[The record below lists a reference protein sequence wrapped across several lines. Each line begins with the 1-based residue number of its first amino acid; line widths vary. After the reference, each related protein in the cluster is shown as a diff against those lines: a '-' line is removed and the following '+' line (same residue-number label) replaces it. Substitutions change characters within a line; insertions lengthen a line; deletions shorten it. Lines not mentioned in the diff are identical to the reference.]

1 MFSIFDGTT
10 WSTPQLVLDD
20 GTADFEPVI
29 CSDGNGRAHI
39 LWQNATEMFN
49 TGVTLEEMSAA
60 VDLQYTHWN
69 GSSFDSTS
77 AITKNNTNLETA
89 PKIAA
94 LGNNISV
101 VWEQNSENDPM
112 GLSGTNSIYRKQFS
126 DGIWENTETLALGL
140 QVITSMDTAYA
151 GSDNIVAY
159 TTKSSNDLSTV
170 NDLEVFYFD
179 GTQTLR
185 ITDDDIPDNSV
196 SLLNNE
202 NSAIDIYGQAHSLI
216 VRTKMSIPYADYD
229 TKNANYCIYTLAA
242 GGTYSVAI
250 YVENTAVYAYSNEEN
265 AGAISDILEAIGYFK
280 NNPNN
285 NTVNT
290 AEKRNTGNEMAL
302 FRIVYFFLLLIVHR
316 VSLFWLWAEVR
327 RVAGVTKQ
335 EIKEYRIDN
344 RRVINPQKKFYFWL
358 LSRSQNPKKFK
369 RLFMTYQICILPSIL
384 CFVFAVLGCFTPVF
398 DNALGNMG
406 VIMSGLPIVFAF
418 SAVLYNTF
426 SKKS

>member
-1 MFSIFDGTT
+1 MNFNGAVKSFVKLVIALTIFILIILLIFKIIIVPK
-10 WSTPQLVLDD
+10 TPATVEQVTEVLTSQGYKPQDI
-20 GTADFEPVI
+20 TEQYFEKDI
-29 CSDGNGRAHI
+29 G
-39 LWQNATEMFN
+39 F
-49 TGVTLEEMSAA
+49 
-60 VDLQYTHWN
+60 
-69 GSSFDSTS
+69 
-77 AITKNNTNLETA
+77 K
-89 PKIAA
+89 
-94 LGNNISV
+94 
-101 VWEQNSENDPM
+101 
-112 GLSGTNSIYRKQFS
+112 
-126 DGIWENTETLALGL
+126 
-140 QVITSMDTAYA
+140 
-151 GSDNIVAY
+151 
-159 TTKSSNDLSTV
+159 
-170 NDLEVFYFD
+170 
-179 GTQTLR
+179 QTL
-185 ITDDDIPDNSV
+185 INCIAIEKDDIHFEFFNF
-196 SLLNNE
+196 NNE

-216 VRTKMSIPYADYD
+216 VRTKMSIPYAEHD

-280 NNPNN
+280 NNSNN

-290 AEKRNTGNEMAL
+290 AEKRNTRNEMVL
-302 FRIVYFFLLLIVHR
+302 FRIVYFFLLLIIHR

-327 RVAGVTKQ
+327 KVAGVTKQ
-335 EIKEYRIDN
+335 EIKEYRIEN

-384 CFVFAVLGCFTPVF
+384 CFVFAVLGSFTPVF

-418 SAVLYNTF
+418 SAVLYNTC